1 MYTSIYP
8 GLRHVFIIQSQLL
21 LLFDYWALWLDSILT
36 YNPFTSFPWEFLR
49 NCITLCSKRSGHLHD
64 SGIDLVKVEI
74 DPKLNADAGMEW
86 PHSSISRAFKSPP
99 CDSSATVCE
108 RKLPRWKRT
117 GNIYD
122 TSIGDFITN
131 FAENSEILIQGR
143 HTPPNCRIF
152 GRHPYGR
159 CSARHRSYGAGQIT

>member
-1 MYTSIYP
+1 MQMNAMVKCKYTCIDRNLFHMCTLP
-8 GLRHVFIIQSQLL
+8 FILDYAMCS
-21 LLFDYWALWLDSILT
+21 LFKVNCCYCLITGSLWLDSILT

-99 CDSSATVCE
+99 CDSSSTVCE

-117 GNIYD
+117 GNI
-122 TSIGDFITN
+122 
-131 FAENSEILIQGR
+131 
-143 HTPPNCRIF
+143 
-152 GRHPYGR
+152 
-159 CSARHRSYGAGQIT
+159 